1 MQGIGHCDLLTERE
15 CKDTTIPRSTV
26 GLRGIACLFLS
37 IKAITW
43 DYRLEVGCC
52 LERLKAGDKKI
63 APKGDFFVLYYYS
76 VAIFRALP
84 DLQRSDLQPVGR
96 SNITS

>member
-1 MQGIGHCDLLTERE
+1 MQKCVNQAVQAFKQHNTLNFNKLKQCIGCWFE
-15 CKDTTIPRSTV
+15 S
-26 GLRGIACLFLS
+26 
-37 IKAITW
+37 
-43 DYRLEVGCC
+43 LESKSASKSVQN
-52 LERLKAGDKKI
+52 RHKIYHHNMAKKI